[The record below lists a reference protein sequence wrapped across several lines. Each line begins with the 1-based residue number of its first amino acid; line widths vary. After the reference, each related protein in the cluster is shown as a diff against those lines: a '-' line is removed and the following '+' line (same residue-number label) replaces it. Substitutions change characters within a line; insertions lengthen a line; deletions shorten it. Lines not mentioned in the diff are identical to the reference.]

1 MSRTD
6 RIAVVLSLLGVLGAF
21 LVHGRVFEYM
31 AHVEDEM
38 AYVWQAQAIAGGN
51 LTLPSPPGERSFL
64 VPFVIDHE
72 GQRFG
77 KYPLGWP
84 ALLAAGI
91 RLGARSLVNP
101 LLAGFGVWLTYLL
114 GKRIFSETAGLLA
127 AGLTVV
133 SPFFLMNSASLL
145 SHPLG
150 LVLSAGFALSWLE
163 AFARRPGSGR
173 WSPVI
178 LASVA
183 IGLLAITRPLTAVG
197 VALPFAFH
205 GSYLLLTG
213 SRSVRKRLLV
223 FAGIAFSISLL
234 QFVWQYIATGS
245 AFTNLY
251 TLWWEYDRIGFGP
264 GHGNL
269 PEGHSLE
276 QAIETTRQTLENG
289 IPDLFGWQALS
300 WIFLPFGV
308 VALLLNN
315 RRRLDGVLVSSVFPS
330 LVLVYLAYWIGAF
343 LFGPRYY
350 YEGFYS
356 LTILSGAGIA
366 WLAGWSY
373 LPGESWVRTKP
384 YQRLRSLAVVLF
396 VSLLTLYNLFVFTPT
411 RLRQMHGLYGVER
424 AHIEPFLSQEAQQY
438 TPALVVVHPERYWI
452 EYGTLIELTNPYLD
466 TPFIFVISRGESV
479 DSSVIEAFPERNVF
493 HYYQD
498 EPYRLYTVPRPGS

>member
-6 RIAVVLSLLGVLGAF
+6 RIARVLSLLGVLGAF

-276 QAIETTRQTLENG
+276 KG
-289 IPDLFGWQALS
+289 C
-300 WIFLPFGV
+300 
-308 VALLLNN
+308 
-315 RRRLDGVLVSSVFPS
+315 
-330 LVLVYLAYWIGAF
+330 
-343 LFGPRYY
+343 
-350 YEGFYS
+350 
-356 LTILSGAGIA
+356 
-366 WLAGWSY
+366 
-373 LPGESWVRTKP
+373 
-384 YQRLRSLAVVLF
+384 
-396 VSLLTLYNLFVFTPT
+396 
-411 RLRQMHGLYGVER
+411 
-424 AHIEPFLSQEAQQY
+424 
-438 TPALVVVHPERYWI
+438 
-452 EYGTLIELTNPYLD
+452 D
-466 TPFIFVISRGESV
+466 TEV
-479 DSSVIEAFPERNVF
+479 
-493 HYYQD
+493 
-498 EPYRLYTVPRPGS
+498 